1 MNDRS
6 TWHDSPDEVTRP
18 SSPFRL
24 QNRLVADELVRTQQQ
39 LKRLTFAIW
48 TFAAFLCGT
57 NVLWLLYALG
67 VAVRR

>member
-1 MNDRS
+1 MNDRP
-6 TWHDSPDEVTRP
+6 TWPDSLDEVTRP

-48 TFAAFLCGT
+48 TLTAFLSGT

-67 VAVRR
+67 IVMRR